1 MKTILIIGGLFM
13 CGLLSWGLIAGAHED
28 EDDEKEFSG
37 LLEDDDE

>member
-1 MKTILIIGGLFM
+1 MRIIQIIGAVLIAALLFWA
-13 CGLLSWGLIAGAHED
+13 LFAGAHED